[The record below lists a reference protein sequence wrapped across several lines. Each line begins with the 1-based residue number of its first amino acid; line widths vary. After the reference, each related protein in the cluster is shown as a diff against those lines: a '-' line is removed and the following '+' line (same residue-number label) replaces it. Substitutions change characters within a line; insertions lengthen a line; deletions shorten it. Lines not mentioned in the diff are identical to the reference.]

1 MTTSNLCEMVDGE
14 SEIFCEQV
22 TRNLLFHTHDD
33 TLNTILRTDKGI
45 VVAGTTHCE
54 HIYEV
59 FSHLEKGLVL
69 RMQRHPENKHD
80 ENAIAIYYEKVR
92 IGWVP
97 RELNLIISRLM
108 DAGKAFFCR
117 IENVE
122 LVEEYWVKI
131 EAKIYMVE

>member
-1 MTTSNLCEMVDGE
+1 MENQIVKISPELLEMMG
-14 SEIFCEQV
+14 SRLPNSLQPFSREIF
-22 TRNLLFHTHDD
+22 LLD
-33 TLNTILRTDKGI
+33 I

-54 HIYEV
+54 HIDEV
-59 FSHLEKGLVL
+59 FPRLEKGLVL
-69 RMQRHPENKHD
+69 RMQRHPENEHD

-122 LVEEYWVKI
+122 LVNEYWVKI